1 MKFRTI
7 MFGIHSAELCQN
19 KMPGHHPCH
28 RWVVVFIKLSGFTCA
43 NKAPK
48 GGSCRSHHWIWPIEA
63 LNLVVQTKRC
73 ALMCNEVFLHFLAIP
88 VAFSSASPDGNF
100 SLVYDDDAANKFQ
113 LFCIYFSLLSFSCV
127 FKAGRD
133 RQTMRSIKSSSTQE
147 FRHQFPPFKNF
158 FPLKMGNKK
167 IISFYEFFF
176 FLCNNRW
183 WYRGWV
189 GVTSRSGCTFLDLT
203 FVAELLFHFILPHIG
218 SMTSFLNQQTRT
230 SAPLRPLWEL
240 FMKFIHQSFGS
251 SGKE

>member
-1 MKFRTI
+1 MET
-7 MFGIHSAELCQN
+7 
-19 KMPGHHPCH
+19 
-28 RWVVVFIKLSGFTCA
+28 
-43 NKAPK
+43 
-48 GGSCRSHHWIWPIEA
+48 
-63 LNLVVQTKRC
+63 
-73 ALMCNEVFLHFLAIP
+73 
-88 VAFSSASPDGNF
+88 F

-127 FKAGRD
+127 FKAERD

-203 FVAELLFHFILPHIG
+203 FAAELVFLFNLPHIG
-218 SMTSFLNQQTRT
+218 SIRHFWTSKPKLLRPCAPFGSCSWSSYIRALEVAAKNNFSLAKKKETGVDSFLSQT
-230 SAPLRPLWEL
+230 ED
-240 FMKFIHQSFGS
+240 
-251 SGKE
+251 EEEN